1 MANTPQAKKRI
12 RRNDRRAEING
23 ARVSRIRSF
32 LKKVELAIEGG
43 DKKVAAEARRE
54 RRRRRSRKKKRSAW
68 LTTVLENL
76 GWIIL
81 GVALGVPLLAGL
93 LYLAGL

>member
-1 MANTPQAKKRI
+1 MERENGLPPQQ
-12 RRNDRRAEING
+12 
-23 ARVSRIRSF
+23 
-32 LKKVELAIEGG
+32 G
-43 DKKVAAEARRE
+43 DSPLSAAAEARRE

>member
-1 MANTPQAKKRI
+1 MER
-12 RRNDRRAEING
+12 NG
-23 ARVSRIRSF
+23 ARSEHSESPRSP
-32 LKKVELAIEGG
+32 
-43 DKKVAAEARRE
+43 AAEARRE

-76 GWIIL
+76 GWIFL

>member
-1 MANTPQAKKRI
+1 MER
-12 RRNDRRAEING
+12 NG
-23 ARVSRIRSF
+23 ARSEQSDSP
-32 LKKVELAIEGG
+32 LSP
-43 DKKVAAEARRE
+43 AAEARRE

-93 LYLAGL
+93 LYLASL